1 MDTKKINDDS
11 QNIIPLNSNK
21 QDNPFWKSV
30 FGGILGSA
38 IIIGMVFLLAFNGLF
53 QSSETMK
60 AYSQESDNN
69 SQTLTDFE
77 SAIMGAVEKT
87 GDAVVSVNN
96 LQSQHMNQI
105 GNYGF
110 GYGYSS
116 NSQGTVDLQDPE
128 QSLVLSGTG
137 SGVVYKIEGD
147 TAYIVTNNHVIDG
160 ADKLQIIT
168 AEGDTVDAELVGS
181 DVFTDLAVLKVS
193 SGKLKTAITF
203 ADSDQLKVGSLAIAI
218 GSPLGSEFSSSVTQ
232 GIVSGTDRV
241 VPFDMNNDG
250 EDDWEMNLIQTDAAI
265 NPGNSGGALINK
277 NGELIGI
284 NSSKLSSTEIEGM
297 GFAIPSNDVQNVISQ
312 LEENGKVTR
321 PVLGVSYLIPVSRLS
336 VRSKIEVL
344 GLAEDAEEGV
354 VVSEVVSGT
363 AADKAGMEKYD
374 VITEFDGVAI
384 NGMMDLRKE
393 LYKHQAGDQ
402 VELTIIRR
410 GETQKL
416 TITLE
421 VDETTQQN

>member
-1 MDTKKINDDS
+1 MDNNKINDDS
-11 QNIIPLNSNK
+11 QNIIPMNSNK
-21 QDNPFWKSV
+21 KDNPFWKSV

-60 AYSQESDNN
+60 AYPQESDDN

-147 TAYIVTNNHVIDG
+147 TAYIVTNNHVIDR

-218 GSPLGSEFSSSVTQ
+218 GSPLGSKFSSSVTQ

-312 LEENGKVTR
+312 LEANGKVTR
-321 PVLGVSYLIPVSRLS
+321 PVLGVSYLIPVNQLS
-336 VRSKIEVL
+336 TRSKTEVL
-344 GLAEDAEEGV
+344 GLSEDAEEGV
-354 VVSEVVSGT
+354 VVSEVVPGT

-384 NGMMDLRKE
+384 NGMMELRKE
-393 LYKHQAGDQ
+393 LYKHQPGEK

-421 VDETTQQN
+421 VDEATQQN

>member
-1 MDTKKINDDS
+1 MDNKKTNDDS
-11 QNIIPLNSNK
+11 QNIIPMNSNK
-21 QDNPFWKSV
+21 KDNPFWKGV

-38 IIIGMVFLLAFNGLF
+38 IIIGMVFLLAFNGIF
-53 QSSETMK
+53 QPSEKMK
-60 AYSQESDNN
+60 AYSQESDTN

-77 SAIMGAVEKT
+77 SAIMSAVEKT

-96 LQSQHMNQI
+96 LQSQRMNQI

-128 QSLVLSGTG
+128 QSLELYGTG

-147 TAYIVTNNHVIDG
+147 TAYIVTNNHVVDG

-168 AEGDTVDAELVGS
+168 AEGDTVDAELVGT

-193 SGKLKTAITF
+193 SEKLKTAITF

-241 VPFDMNNDG
+241 VPFDMNDDG

-297 GFAIPSNDVQNVISQ
+297 GFAIPSNDVQNIISQ

-321 PVLGVSYLIPVSRLS
+321 PVLGVSYLIPVSQLS
-336 VRSKIEVL
+336 ARSKVEVL
-344 GLAEDAEEGV
+344 GLAEDAEDGV

-402 VELTIIRR
+402 VELTIIRQ

-421 VDETTQQN
+421 VDETIQQN

>member
-1 MDTKKINDDS
+1 MNNKQMNDNS
-11 QNIIPLNSNK
+11 QNILPMNSK
-21 QDNPFWKSV
+21 KKDNTFWKSV

-38 IIIGMVFLLAFNGLF
+38 IVIGMVFLLAFNGLF
-53 QSSETMK
+53 KSSESMK
-60 AYSQESDNN
+60 AYSQENDTN
-69 SQTLTDFE
+69 SQALTDYE

-96 LQSQHMNQI
+96 LQSVHMNQM

-110 GYGYSS
+110 GYGHSS
-116 NSQGTVDLQDPE
+116 NGQGTVDLQDPD
-128 QSLVLSGTG
+128 QSLELVGSG
-137 SGVVYKIEGD
+137 SGVVYKVDGD
-147 TAYIVTNNHVIDG
+147 SAYIVTNNHVVDG
-160 ADKLQIIT
+160 AEKLQIIT
-168 AEGDTVDAELVGS
+168 AEGETIDAELMGT
-181 DVFTDLAVLKVS
+181 DMFTDLAVLKVS
-193 SGKLKTAITF
+193 SEKVKTAITF
-203 ADSDQLKVGSLAIAI
+203 ADSDQLKVGNLAIAI

-232 GIVSGTDRV
+232 GIVSGTNRL
-241 VPFDMNNDG
+241 VPFDMNRDG
-250 EDDWEMNLIQTDAAI
+250 EDDWEMTLIQTDAAI

-297 GFAIPSNDVQNVISQ
+297 GFAIPSNDVKNVITQ

-321 PVLGVSYLIPVSRLS
+321 PFLGVSYLIPVNQLS
-336 VRSKIEVL
+336 ARSKSEVL
-344 GLAEDAEEGV
+344 GLPEDAEDGV

-384 NGMMDLRKE
+384 NDMMGLRKE
-393 LYKHQAGDQ
+393 LYKHKAGDQ
-402 VELTIIRR
+402 VELTIIRN

-421 VDETTQQN
+421 VDEATTQN

>member
-1 MDTKKINDDS
+1 MDNKKINDDS
-11 QNIIPLNSNK
+11 QNIIPMNSNK
-21 QDNPFWKSV
+21 KDNPFWKSV

-38 IIIGMVFLLAFNGLF
+38 IIIGMVFLLSFNGLF

-60 AYSQESDNN
+60 AYSQESDDN

-218 GSPLGSEFSSSVTQ
+218 GSPLGSKFSSSVTQ

-297 GFAIPSNDVQNVISQ
+297 DFAIPSNDVQNVISQ
-312 LEENGKVTR
+312 LEANGKVTR
-321 PVLGVSYLIPVSRLS
+321 PVLGVSYLIPVNQLS
-336 VRSKIEVL
+336 TRSKTEVL
-344 GLAEDAEEGV
+344 GLSEDAEEGV
-354 VVSEVVSGT
+354 VVSEVVPGT

-384 NGMMDLRKE
+384 NGMMELRKE
-393 LYKHQAGDQ
+393 LYKHQPGEK

-421 VDETTQQN
+421 VDEATQQN

>member
-1 MDTKKINDDS
+1 MDNNKINDDS
-11 QNIIPLNSNK
+11 QNIIPMNSNK
-21 QDNPFWKSV
+21 KDNPFWKSV

-38 IIIGMVFLLAFNGLF
+38 IIIGMVFLLSFNGLF

-60 AYSQESDNN
+60 AYSQESDDN

-147 TAYIVTNNHVIDG
+147 AAYIVTNNHVIDR

-218 GSPLGSEFSSSVTQ
+218 GSPLGSKFSSSVTQ

-312 LEENGKVTR
+312 LEANGKVTR
-321 PVLGVSYLIPVSRLS
+321 PVLGVSYLIPVNQLS
-336 VRSKIEVL
+336 TRSKTEVL
-344 GLAEDAEEGV
+344 GLSEDAEEGV
-354 VVSEVVSGT
+354 VVSEVVPGT

-384 NGMMDLRKE
+384 NGMMELRKE
-393 LYKHQAGDQ
+393 LYKHQPGEK

-421 VDETTQQN
+421 VDEATQQN

>member
-1 MDTKKINDDS
+1 MDNKKINDDS
-11 QNIIPLNSNK
+11 QNIIPMNSNK
-21 QDNPFWKSV
+21 KDNPFWKSV

-38 IIIGMVFLLAFNGLF
+38 IIIGMVFLLALNGLF

-60 AYSQESDNN
+60 AYSQESDTN

-128 QSLVLSGTG
+128 QSLELYGTG

-147 TAYIVTNNHVIDG
+147 TAYIVTNNHVVDG

-168 AEGDTVDAELVGS
+168 AEGETVDAELVGT

-193 SGKLKTAITF
+193 SEKLKTAITF

-241 VPFDMNNDG
+241 VPFDMNDDG

-321 PVLGVSYLIPVSRLS
+321 PVLGVSYLIPVNQLS
-336 VRSKIEVL
+336 ARSKTEVL

>member
-1 MDTKKINDDS
+1 MDNKKINDDS
-11 QNIIPLNSNK
+11 KKIIPMNSNK
-21 QDNPFWKSV
+21 KDNPFWKSV

-60 AYSQESDNN
+60 AYSQESDTN

-128 QSLVLSGTG
+128 QSLELYGTG

-147 TAYIVTNNHVIDG
+147 TAYIVTNNHVVDG

-168 AEGDTVDAELVGS
+168 AEGDTVDAELVGT

-193 SGKLKTAITF
+193 SEKLKTAITF

-241 VPFDMNNDG
+241 VPFDMNDDG

-321 PVLGVSYLIPVSRLS
+321 PVLGVSYLIPVNQLS
-336 VRSKIEVL
+336 ARSKVEVL